1 MSAALSGRD
10 DRLVQE
16 RARDPHSQLTC
27 KMFSAERKTPWHSS
41 RITAC
46 NALIATV
53 QRRHGRTKSSESEK
67 KNLRNAKPV
76 A

>member
-1 MSAALSGRD
+1 MI
-10 DRLVQE
+10 DRKHDLPITKQADVL
-16 RARDPHSQLTC
+16 RISQLTC
-27 KMFSAERKTPWHSS
+27 KVFSAERKTPWHSS

-46 NALIATV
+46 NALIATL